1 MKKYFL
7 AFLATMSL
15 SAFAQS
21 FIIMDNGIT
30 ITMDRSGFVYDFG
43 NYAFPQKIS
52 LKGGNFFV
60 EENGVLAT
68 VDEKGALFRKYEV
81 IPEAILGKGLNYFLS
96 EAGELY
102 TINRQGIVTITV
114 NEEFKKATNFG
125 GNFFAVTTD
134 PEKKLMDLYTV
145 NLDGKVIKTEIS
157 NFKAKDIVIF
167 GGSYFMTNRGLVY
180 TVTAEGAA
188 VPSYESRVGVIQKR
202 GGNYFIDSSGMFYT
216 INDAG
221 SLIMPALPMN
231 LKLSSITKFGS
242 NYFIDLSGRLFV
254 VDKDGNVFERIMRD
268 HDFRN
273 ARIISL

>member
-1 MKKYFL
+1 MKKFL
-7 AFLATMSL
+7 VACLATMSL
-15 SAFAQS
+15 SSFAQS

-43 NYAFPQKIS
+43 NYAFPQKIN
-52 LKGGNFFV
+52 LKGGTFFV
-60 EENGVLAT
+60 EEGGVLAT
-68 VDEKGALFRKYEV
+68 IDEKGALFRKYEV
-81 IPEAILGKGLNYFLS
+81 IPETILGKGLNYFLS
-96 EAGELY
+96 DAGELY
-102 TINRQGIVTITV
+102 TINRQGLVNITV

-125 GNFFAVTTD
+125 GNFFGVTTD
-134 PEKKLMDLYTV
+134 AEKKNIDLYTI
-145 NLDGKVIKTEIS
+145 NLDGKVAKIEIP

-180 TVTAEGAA
+180 TITSEGAA
-188 VPSYESRVGVIQKR
+188 LPSYETRVGVIQKR

-216 INDAG
+216 VTEAG
-221 SLIMPALPMN
+221 VLTMPALPIN
-231 LKLSSITKFGS
+231 LKISAITKFGS